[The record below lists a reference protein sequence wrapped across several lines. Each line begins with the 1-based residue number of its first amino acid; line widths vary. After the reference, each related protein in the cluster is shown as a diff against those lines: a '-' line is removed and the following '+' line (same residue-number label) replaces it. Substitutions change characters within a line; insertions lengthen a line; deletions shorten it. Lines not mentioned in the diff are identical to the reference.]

1 MRHGDATLASA
12 KERTSPLAGGALFLR
27 SFDAI
32 QAAGQAAVGATAV
45 GAFQKAVALQVR
57 QRPLDGAAGYET
69 TTTKGCGQS

>member
-32 QAAGQAAVGATAV
+32 QAVGQAAVGATAM
-45 GAFQKAVALQVR
+45 GALQKSMSLQV
-57 QRPLDGAAGYET
+57 
-69 TTTKGCGQS
+69 